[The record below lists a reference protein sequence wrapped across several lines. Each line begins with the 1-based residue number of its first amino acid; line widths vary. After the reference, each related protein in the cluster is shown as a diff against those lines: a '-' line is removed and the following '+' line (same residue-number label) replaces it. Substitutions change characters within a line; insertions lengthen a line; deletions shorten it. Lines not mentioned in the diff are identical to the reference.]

1 MQNIHGT
8 ACYTGTLV
16 CVRIYMYLCFMYG
29 CVVVF
34 QTEGQQDGCGTVT
47 GEPDVTSPG
56 ADSQVRES
64 AASLLVIA
72 RLSVV

>member
-1 MQNIHGT
+1 MCSHT
-8 ACYTGTLV
+8 HVFMFHV
-16 CVRIYMYLCFMYG
+16 CVYVL
-29 CVVVF
+29 VVVF
-34 QTEGQQDGCGTVT
+34 QTEGQQDGCGVTV
-47 GEPDVTSPG
+47 EPDVTSPG